1 MEGQNMTSTAQTAKY
16 AVEVVAGIIP
26 GVVMSEFT
34 KQFWVSS
41 DEWRSLPTLESIQDK
56 WGEANQ
62 YATGLLNPNELNWVQ
77 ISWVWF

>member
-1 MEGQNMTSTAQTAKY
+1 MEGQNITSSVQRAKY
-16 AVEVVAGIIP
+16 AVEVVAGLIP
-26 GVVMSEFT
+26 GQPMPEFT
-34 KQFWVSS
+34 KQFWVTS

-62 YATGLLNPNELNWVQ
+62 YAESLMNPDRLNWVQ